1 MANLSYGYVKGE
13 RLFIALPVKSGET
26 FAAGDLISLDSNG
39 FVQQAAAGENAIGV
53 AFDPCDSAPASD
65 GAFTVQVDVS
75 PESVYLFPPSSGSL
89 TQAMVGK
96 TCDVGGAQSIDITAS
111 ADDCIL
117 IQSVDTV
124 NNLAYITIRRVL
136 AGVVP

>member
-13 RLFIALPVKSGET
+13 RLFISLPIQSGET

-39 FVQQAAAGENAIGV
+39 FIQKASAGDKVIGV
-53 AFDPCDSAPASD
+53 AFDPCDSAPAAD
-65 GAFTVQVDVS
+65 GAASAQVDVS
-75 PESVYLFPPSSGSL
+75 AASVYLYPPASGTL

-111 ADDCIL
+111 ADDCVL
-117 IQSVDTV
+117 IQAVDTV
-124 NNLAYITIRRVL
+124 ANLAYITIVRQPV
-136 AGVVP
+136 GVV